1 MINKDLEKI
10 ATINSMKIKTNE
22 RNEII
27 HLQELIL
34 LNSILENV
42 SLTKIEA
49 RVVQYKIKHLLNSYI
64 RLDSNKEFFNLA
76 KDD

>member
-1 MINKDLEKI
+1 
-10 ATINSMKIKTNE
+10 
-22 RNEII
+22 
-27 HLQELIL
+27 LIL